1 MVLFA
6 QVAVEEELPVDTDG
20 GDEGDEGVRRQFGNV
35 EGVSF
40 PDELRSVIIGK
51 TSNLSGCG
59 GGGIKRE
66 RARGGMDEL
75 ELENFI
81 LQGL

>member
-20 GDEGDEGVRRQFGNV
+20 GDEGVRRQFGNV

-51 TSNLSGCG
+51 KLKLVWLRGRG
-59 GGGIKRE
+59 YKERDKE
-66 RARGGMDEL
+66 RARGGMEEL

-81 LQGL
+81 L